1 MMKVVYEDMVLFES
15 DVQVMEM
22 TNQGGT
28 TDTERGKT
36 TSEGERAD
44 TSFWID
50 EQERCHSFVMH
61 LGKTNT
67 KGADRSEAV
76 TSGSDQSEGSTTGSS
91 DTR

>member
-1 MMKVVYEDMVLFES
+1 MQPVIVRHLLHFFVSFHSRHKSTSSVKAAMMKVVYEDMVLFES

-50 EQERCHSFVMH
+50 EQERC
-61 LGKTNT
+61 T
-67 KGADRSEAV
+67 
-76 TSGSDQSEGSTTGSS
+76 
-91 DTR
+91 